1 MQRSIQFP
9 RIPLLGGLLLLA
21 SCDPTVQIIEEQ
33 SPPTNRPW
41 GAFRP
46 GDAALIPD
54 SIRFSTPLDSGLAP
68 FQTSGQGSETVVKFQ
83 PRLYAPLGADTL
95 ITQMCTMGLRTA
107 CVKYLQSPDGSEL
120 VPCTTVKDSQDSVA
134 IDLLAAYQALRKLEP
149 ESHPG
154 PTSPRD
160 STLADFRHTIARF
173 ALDGRPVARRIFLHP
188 PRGLDTTDLVWRTL
202 LLASKSSSTLAE
214 ICRTWSLGLSYS
226 QARAR
231 MASAG
236 IDSGAILGFRL
247 ENPLSM
253 GDIHPGEPGRGLS
266 GTIAARRGI
275 ARLATSV
282 LDATGSPSNQF
293 EVSGGPDLASFPTT
307 LVLMGSLSVSA
318 KPTAPIGAYFLRV
331 DIEDSTGN
339 KASYQAPFSLS
350 NALDNDGPV
359 VTFVHPAPSPSARA
373 ELSHAD
379 SLVTVQIRAQDRSG
393 VRSVRIGGIDAQ
405 RLANNLWSATRSFP
419 LGDDSLVVECSDN
432 LGNRSHTALAA
443 HRYRKMSI
451 NRLAPS
457 DTMVSNAITSLP
469 LSWRIQGG
477 TRVRIGIT
485 DLVSSSGI
493 FRTSVEL
500 AEGMNLVTIVGLDSA
515 GRPDSSTVRIL
526 RRARAPLSWHWGSDS
541 SATLPDSLAVVLQ
554 SAPTARLF
562 WSRDPR
568 TWTPFDGRVV
578 LKSGGWLWL
587 RAISDSLD
595 ERIDS
600 VEVRPLHHV
609 NHSPEIALGV
619 RSATIKSYLGTAK
632 IPNALRVTNWGLGD
646 GVQTGSW
653 EIRTEDSAAMGL
665 FSNVLVDAQGTLSGD
680 IVKDTSLVV
689 RLRARIR
696 DDGGQAN
703 GGSDLSAWSDWLEL
717 RIVDTVLDQDG
728 NVYRARRMPDG
739 KVWMRSNLRTLSM
752 SSSTEKCSPTGCE
765 KGGTFYLWA
774 DVFSGTDA
782 TTYGYQGNCPSGWR
796 LASNDDLIK
805 LVDATETD
813 ENDAARPLRSGSGW
827 YEPCPADT
835 SRSCPLESGDA
846 YGGFFYPNGSRWLS
860 LLVAAGP
867 EPGGMPGG
875 GGIQRGFS
883 TPDPRTEHWGVR
895 CLRK

>member
-1 MQRSIQFP
+1 MQRSFHLP
-9 RIPLLGGLLLLA
+9 RLTVFAGSLLLA
-21 SCDPTVQIIEEQ
+21 GCDPTVQIIEEQ

-46 GDAALIPD
+46 GDSTLIPD
-54 SIRFSTPLDSGLAP
+54 SIRFATPLDSGTAP
-68 FQTSGQGSETVVKFQ
+68 FQTNGHGSETVVKFQ

-95 ITQMCTMGLRTA
+95 TAQMCTMGLRTA
-107 CVKYLQSPDGSEL
+107 CVKYLQGPDGSEL

-134 IDLLAAYQALRKLEP
+134 AELLLAYQALRRLEP

-154 PTSPRD
+154 PTSSRD
-160 STLADFRHTIARF
+160 SILADFRQTTARF
-173 ALDGRPVARRIFLHP
+173 ALDGRPVARRLFLHP
-188 PRGLDTTDLVWRTL
+188 PRGLDTSDLVSRTL
-202 LLASKSSSTLAE
+202 LLASKSNSTLAE
-214 ICRTWSLGLSYS
+214 ICRTWSLGIPYD

-231 MASAG
+231 LAAAG

-253 GDIHPGEPGRGLS
+253 GDIHPGEPGRGLG

-275 ARLATSV
+275 AKLATSV
-282 LDATGSPSNQF
+282 LDASGSSSNQF
-293 EVSGGPDLASFPTT
+293 DVSGGPELSSFPTT
-307 LVLMGSLSVSA
+307 LVLMGSLAVTA
-318 KPTAPIGAYFLRV
+318 KPAAPTGAYVLVV

-339 KASYQAPFSLS
+339 KASYRVPFSLS
-350 NALDNDGPV
+350 NALDSDGPV
-359 VTFVHPAPSPSARA
+359 VAFVHPAPSPSARA

-379 SLVTVQIRAQDRSG
+379 SQVIVQIRAQDRSG

-405 RLANNLWSATRSFP
+405 RQANNLWNATRSFP
-419 LGDDSLVVECSDN
+419 LGDDSLVVECTDS
-432 LGNRSHTALAA
+432 LGNRSHTALAT

-451 NRLAPS
+451 TRLAPS

-469 LSWRIQGG
+469 LSWRILGG
-477 TRVRIGIT
+477 ARVRIGNT

-541 SATLPDSLAVVLQ
+541 SATLPDSLALVLQ
-554 SAPTARLF
+554 SAPRARLY

-578 LKSGGWLWL
+578 LKSGGWLWM

-609 NHSPEIALGV
+609 NHPPEIALGT
-619 RSATIKSYLGTAK
+619 RSATIQSYLGTVR
-632 IPNALRVTNWGLGD
+632 IPNALRVTDWGLGD
-646 GVQTGSW
+646 GVQTGLW

-680 IVKDTSLVV
+680 VVKDTSLVV
-689 RLRARIR
+689 RFRARIR
-696 DDGGQAN
+696 DDGGRAN

-717 RIVDTVLDQDG
+717 RIVDTVLDRDG

-739 KVWMRSNLRTLSM
+739 KVWMRSNLRTTPRSD
-752 SSSTEKCSPTGCE
+752 SNVACFNTDCE
-765 KGGTFYLWA
+765 GNGAFYSWS
-774 DVFSGTDA
+774 DVFSDSGAD
-782 TTYGYQGNCPSGWR
+782 TYGYQGNCPLGWR

-805 LVDATETD
+805 LVDATKTD
-813 ENDAARPLRSGSGW
+813 DNDPAKPLRAGSGW
-827 YEPCPADT
+827 SEPCPGDT

-846 YGGFFYPNGSRWLS
+846 YGGFFRPNGERWLS
-860 LLVAAGP
+860 LVVASGP
-867 EPGGMPGG
+867 EPGGSPGG

-883 TPDPRTEHWGVR
+883 GPDPRATAWGVR